1 MIIRDLLYAYYSDHY
16 WLSYVIWYIY
26 ISKYIPYSSQH
37 PKSLLY
43 FYIVLSIVCLSV
55 FVCAQSCLTLCK
67 PMDSSPPGSSLHG
80 ILQARILEWVAISFS
95 RGSSQLRNQPMS
107 SVSPS
112 LQALKADSLPL
123 SPWVV
128 VAITVY
134 ILCVIIRKL
143 LRIVLS

>member
-1 MIIRDLLYAYYSDHY
+1 
-16 WLSYVIWYIY
+16 
-26 ISKYIPYSSQH
+26 
-37 PKSLLY
+37 
-43 FYIVLSIVCLSV
+43 
-55 FVCAQSCLTLCK
+55 
-67 PMDSSPPGSSLHG
+67 
-80 ILQARILEWVAISFS
+80 
-95 RGSSQLRNQPMS
+95 MS